1 MTLKNMSGAISSPG
15 SRDGTLPSTSPDGE
29 MPQSGP
35 EVAPVSRFRARES
48 KEGLTTNA
56 TSGPLFTASSPSA
69 SLQQCLENR
78 LRVRMEGNGS
88 PLYALTWKIW
98 DMPAGPPIC
107 ALRASAR
114 RISDS
119 DCFGWPTPT
128 ARDYFPAHREE
139 YIAAKKAQGHG
150 MANLNNVVQTAGW
163 PTAQARDGTPRGG
176 QAKRFTNPE
185 RSNDLT
191 DAVML
196 VGWPTPRA
204 ERYGIQ
210 DSHGHQPRPLNAP
223 TGKSGSLNPAF
234 SRWLMGFP
242 PEWDDCAPTETPSSR
257 K

>member
-1 MTLKNMSGAISSPG
+1 MTLKDTSGAISSPG
-15 SRDGTLPSTSPDGE
+15 SADGTSHSTSPDGE
-29 MPQSGP
+29 TPQSGP
-35 EVAPVSRFRARES
+35 ESAPVSRFRARDSE
-48 KEGLTTNA
+48 KGLTTNA

-69 SLQQCLENR
+69 DLLRSLGNR
-78 LRVRMEGNGS
+78 LRARMDVNGS
-88 PLYALTWKIW
+88 PLYALTWKTW

-119 DCFGWPTPT
+119 DCS
-128 ARDYFPAHREE
+128 
-139 YIAAKKAQGHG
+139 
-150 MANLNNVVQTAGW
+150 GW

-242 PEWDDCAPTETPSSR
+242 PEWDDCAPTGTR
-257 K
+257 